1 MNRYKNAIAILLT
14 VIMLLTML
22 PAAAFSQE
30 TQGGV
35 MVYNCGK
42 QEVTVDWSQWD
53 SGELRDS
60 GGTGDTFNADGS
72 YTIQLED
79 DAFFPYEIQFQYD
92 GKTTVETFDTPDS
105 TVMVG
110 GREIR
115 VKSSGS
121 GRALSQIGIYVDGK
135 YVAAKPEPK
144 RFTAAQGPSPRS
156 LLPLQEITVTVDL
169 TSYTPEQLEA
179 VEVSAI
185 IAGINAGADPDIT
198 AGQQVLWN
206 FQTEPGTGQP
216 TEENFRPI
224 GSGTVDLTSNYSY
237 HDSIAITMIVGTGN
251 QLDKNNK
258 RYIVTIEKSTKP
270 LTPSYYLE
278 LYAQD
283 AENNRTELTDDYFY
297 IRSQNKVPLPAE
309 YTLDAEYY
317 LNIRT
322 SSSNSY
328 DVKIYQGRFDTAE
341 AAEASS
347 ADITAKIFRQTMGN
361 PDAGYKANYSSP
373 QAFTI
378 VCRQGG
384 TLVELKKFS
393 VQVVPESGV
402 GFLDALHLYQPN
414 TSSQRMVGSCYYPQY
429 DEMLDVYTYQVTL
442 YPGHLPDNQYR
453 AGFKFSHDG
462 RTDNSAVTK
471 AVLGHYDSLA
481 AAAGQQDIKSELFP
495 DDMSVA
501 GAGYLACYQNGVDF
515 TVFAG
520 EQVFKCTVVAF
531 ENPGSEDTYLNITG
545 ADGVDPQK
553 VYKVLS
559 KDDSGAAQYGY
570 QILLIDDAAADLSS
584 LKPVYA
590 PVEGIKIFANG
601 QEQTSGATPQ
611 NFTSGPVQY
620 TARAGNNR
628 DVKNYWVS
636 FLKKESGPKLYVV
649 CDGEKPGE
657 REVFFDAY
665 SDNHHDIFI
674 ANIGDAAL
682 TGLKVELQNPQHVKL
697 DDYWKFGE
705 NGNDSLDPFNLPADK
720 YDDREQQNIAK
731 VRLLPDGEGEVS
743 GTLVI
748 SSTNG
753 GSCTIMLKGHAGNPK
768 IITSTL
774 KDAVKY
780 VPYSFLIQT
789 DNKYEWNKVS
799 FSLDDGDL
807 PAGMI
812 IRPSGELY
820 GVPTETGTFRFKV
833 RAEYSASGFRDSV
846 AEFTLTVRQ
855 NTDQNVAGEID
866 SGHAILDYVPR
877 NISTI
882 QDYTFRSEGAFDD
895 FIDFWIDGDKLTDG
909 VDYDAESGST
919 KITIRS
925 QTFQKYGS
933 GTHTIAA
940 EFRQGRDTNKDLK
953 RSAQNYSLNTGNSGG
968 QTNNGGGS
976 GSSGGG
982 SGSSGGGSSGSGS
995 SGILNNGSSESS
1007 AAGGVQS
1014 NSTGGAQQAV
1024 RQENK
1029 GQFRL
1034 ITRMKDMNLVDLS
1047 VLKKL
1052 AYAAERGGMVPWLN
1066 MDSMLPRK
1074 NAVDVRVG
1082 INPALAENGMYLAG
1096 STQNERAE
1104 KVKALF
1110 KKHFSNPIPIV
1121 LSLSQQEDFGQA
1133 AEIAV
1138 KVSENM
1144 DPQELNFYSYDV
1156 RTNTYRRIQTPSAWM
1171 DKNGYLHFTSSLAM
1185 DIVVSKGT
1193 LVKKEDLWWSL
1204 SHLFSQR

>member
-1 MNRYKNAIAILLT
+1 MNRYKNAIAMLLT

-105 TVMVG
+105 TVVVG

-121 GRALSQIGIYVDGK
+121 GRALSQIGMYVDGK

-144 RFTAAQGPSPRS
+144 RFTTAQGPSLRS
-156 LLPLQEITVTVDL
+156 LLPLQEIEVTVDL

-185 IAGINAGADPDIT
+185 IAEINAGADLDIA
-198 AGQQVLWN
+198 AGQNVLWD
-206 FQTEPGTGQP
+206 FQTEP
-216 TEENFRPI
+216 EETFRPI
-224 GSGTVDLTSNYSY
+224 GSGTVDLTSYYSNP
-237 HDSIAITMIVGTGN
+237 ITMIVGTGN

-258 RYIVTIEKSTKP
+258 RYIVKIKKSSIP
-270 LTPSYYLE
+270 YYHLE

-283 AENNRTELTDDYFY
+283 TGGTRTELTDKYL
-297 IRSQNKVPLPAE
+297 STQNKVPLPAK
-309 YTLDAEYY
+309 YALDAEYY
-317 LNIRT
+317 LNIWT

-328 DVKIYQGRFDTAE
+328 DVKIYQGHFDTAE

-347 ADITAKIFRQTMGN
+347 ANITTKIFRQTMGN

-373 QAFTI
+373 QMFTI
-378 VCRQGG
+378 VYKQGG

-402 GFLDALHLYQPN
+402 GFLDALYLYQPG
-414 TSSQRMVGSCYYPQY
+414 TSAQSMAGSCFYPQY
-429 DEMLDVYTYQVTL
+429 DEMLNVYTYQVML
-442 YPGHLPDNQYR
+442 RSGHLPDNQYR
-453 AGFKFSHDG
+453 AGFEFSYDG

-481 AAAGQQDIKSELFP
+481 AAAGQQDIKSALFP

-501 GAGYLACYQNGVDF
+501 GAGYLACYQDGVDF

-531 ENPGSEDTYLNITG
+531 ENPGSGDTYLNITG
-545 ADGVDPQK
+545 AAGVDYQK
-553 VYKVLS
+553 VYKVIS

-570 QILLIDDAAADLSS
+570 QILLINDAAADLSS

-636 FLKKESGPKLYVV
+636 FLKKASGPKLYVV

-705 NGNDSLDPFNLPADK
+705 NGNDSLDPFNLPVDK
-720 YDDREQQNIAK
+720 YYDREQQNIAK

-799 FSLDDGDL
+799 FSLYEGDL

-812 IRPSGELY
+812 IRPSGEIY

-882 QDYTFRSEGAFDD
+882 QDYTFRSEGEFGD

-995 SGILNNGSSESS
+995 GGLLNNGNSESN

-1014 NSTGGAQQAV
+1014 NSAEGAQQAV

-1029 GQFRL
+1029 GQLRL

-1047 VLKKL
+1047 ILKKL

-1121 LSLSQQEDFGQA
+1121 LSLSQQDDFGQA

-1144 DPQELNFYSYDV
+1144 DPQELNFYSYDT
-1156 RTNTYRRIQTPSAWM
+1156 RTNTYRQIQTPSAWM

-1185 DIVVSKGT
+1185 DIVVSKGP
-1193 LVKKEDLWWSL
+1193 LVKKERLWWSL
-1204 SHLFSQR
+1204 SHLFS